1 MKKSDEKPYA
11 YLLNRTSIKDARF
24 LSTILNKGIKVNFS
38 TKSFP
43 CDGMNF
49 SAGTLIITRVDN
61 EKTINNYDDE
71 LLKIANKLNRNL
83 IPVFSGSAI
92 SSLDLGSGKISF
104 LKKPKIA
111 MIAGDDISTLNFGE
125 L

>member
-1 MKKSDEKPYA
+1 
-11 YLLNRTSIKDARF
+11 
-24 LSTILNKGIKVNFS
+24 
-38 TKSFP
+38 
-43 CDGMNF
+43 MNF